1 MMKILG
7 IIPSRYGSS
16 RFPGKPLADINGKSM
31 IQRVYGQSVKSGSLS
46 DVIVATDDRH
56 IYDHVEQFGGKVM
69 MTSAAHSNGTERCG
83 EVAEKVSGSYDVVIN
98 IQGDEPFIN
107 PHQIDQLAACFSDGY
122 QGIAT
127 LVKKIEDREH
137 IDNPHLI
144 KVVFNT
150 NHEALY
156 FSRSPIPYLR
166 NPENHDA
173 QFYYKHIG
181 IYGYHVD
188 ALRQIIRLKPSVL
201 ETYESLE
208 QLRWLE
214 NGYTI
219 RVAETEYESASIDTP
234 EDLERILHLNL

>member
-1 MMKILG
+1 MTKILG
-7 IIPSRYGSS
+7 VIPSRYGST

-31 IQRVYGQSVKSGSLS
+31 IQRVYEQCTQSQSLN
-46 DVIVATDDRH
+46 DVIVATDDQH
-56 IYDHVEQFGGKVM
+56 IYDHVKQFSGKVM
-69 MTSAAHSNGTERCG
+69 MTSSKHQNGTERCG
-83 EVAEKVSGSYDVVIN
+83 EVAKKTGDSYDIVIN

-107 PHQIDQLAACFSDGY
+107 PHQVDQLAACFSDGY

-127 LVKKIEDREH
+127 LVKKIEGREH
-137 IDNPHLI
+137 IDNPNLI
-144 KVVFNT
+144 KVVFNKQM
-150 NHEALY
+150 EALY

-166 NPENHDA
+166 NPKSQDA
-173 QFYYKHIG
+173 PFYYKHIG
-181 IYGYHVD
+181 IYGYHIS
-188 ALRQIIRLKPSVL
+188 ALKQIIRLRPSFL